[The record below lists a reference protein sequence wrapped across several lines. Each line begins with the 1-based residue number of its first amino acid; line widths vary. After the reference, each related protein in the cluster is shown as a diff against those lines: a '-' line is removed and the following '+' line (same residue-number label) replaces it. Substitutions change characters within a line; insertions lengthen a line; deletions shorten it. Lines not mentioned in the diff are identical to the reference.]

1 MTELQYKEITEKII
15 GCAYQVHN
23 ALGAGYYEKVYQR
36 ALEIAMTKAGLK
48 AVAEHRIDVFF
59 EGENVGEYY
68 ADFLVEDVVLLELK
82 AVENIQSAFEV
93 QLVNNLAG
101 AKIDIG
107 LLINFGSSVTVKRKF
122 RVYKATR
129 LQN

>member
-1 MTELQYKEITEKII
+1 MIELQHKELTEKII
-15 GCAYQVHN
+15 ACAFQVHN
-23 ALGAGYYEKVYQR
+23 ALGAGYYEKVYQK
-36 ALEIAMTKAGLK
+36 ALSIAMTKAGLK
-48 AVAEHRIDVFF
+48 VMPEYKIDVFF

-82 AVENIQSAFEV
+82 AVENIQPAFEV

-122 RVYKATR
+122 RVYKATK
-129 LQN
+129 